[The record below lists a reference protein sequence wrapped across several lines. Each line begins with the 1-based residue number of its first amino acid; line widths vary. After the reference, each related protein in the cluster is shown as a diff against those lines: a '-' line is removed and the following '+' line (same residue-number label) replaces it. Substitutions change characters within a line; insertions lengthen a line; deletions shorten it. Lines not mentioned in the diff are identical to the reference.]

1 MSNEQYAF
9 LTRSELPTLEQ
20 LQAKI
25 NSDPTFTLAIDP
37 EVSLS
42 TTAGFVPCVICGVE
56 SGVEIYFDD
65 SPETMDQF
73 ADLVQGKDCCL
84 VFCWRSDMVECA
96 CAMVLSYFL
105 GEHYNAIISYDG
117 EPPDSIEGLRDETIA
132 VHGDAKLDLQ

>member
-96 CAMVLSYFL
+96 CAMVPHTFWAS
-105 GEHYNAIISYDG
+105 
-117 EPPDSIEGLRDETIA
+117 TIMQLLVTMA
-132 VHGDAKLDLQ
+132 NHQAASKVYAMRP